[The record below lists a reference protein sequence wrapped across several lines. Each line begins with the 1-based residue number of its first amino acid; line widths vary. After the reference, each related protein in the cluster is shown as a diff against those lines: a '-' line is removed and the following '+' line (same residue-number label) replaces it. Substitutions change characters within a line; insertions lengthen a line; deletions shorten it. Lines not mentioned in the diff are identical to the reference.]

1 MHNSE
6 IIYKNL
12 ARDWIDTILSPNL
25 VAIEPDLIGRVKGQG
40 EDMAS
45 VRSGT
50 ALLTSASV
58 PFDGAAI
65 GVATVNVFET
75 ANCDGNGGGD
85 DAGLVFRC
93 TVRNDASAFQPHAV
107 VIEDGV
113 DLHLAGG
120 EEATALLAALHQA
133 TTQALRIR
141 CAPRNTSHVDEVN
154 DQILPAPRPRPGK
167 H

>member
-1 MHNSE
+1 MHNSKVS
-6 IIYKNL
+6 YKNL
-12 ARDWIDTILSPNL
+12 AKHWTDTIVNPDF
-25 VAIEPDLIGRVKGQG
+25 AKTAPDLIGRIEGSGTDQ
-40 EDMAS
+40 ES

-65 GVATVNVFET
+65 GVATVKVFEST
-75 ANCDGNGGGD
+75 GGGD

-107 VIEDGV
+107 LIEDGV

-120 EEATALLAALHQA
+120 EEATALLSALHQA

-141 CAPRNTSHVDEVN
+141 RGPRSTSHVGEVN
-154 DQILPAPRPRPGK
+154 EKITPASRPRPGK

>member
-1 MHNSE
+1 MHNDE
-6 IIYKNL
+6 ISFKPV
-12 ARDWIDTILSPNL
+12 AVDWLDEL
-25 VAIEPDLIGRVKGQG
+25 VNPDFAKTAPDLIGRIEGPGTDQ
-40 EDMAS
+40 ES

-65 GVATVNVFET
+65 GVATVKVFEST
-75 ANCDGNGGGD
+75 GGGD

-107 VIEDGV
+107 LIEDGV

-120 EEATALLAALHQA
+120 EEATALLSALHNA

-154 DQILPAPRPRPGK
+154 DQILPAARPRAAK

>member
-1 MHNSE
+1 MHNDE
-6 IIYKNL
+6 ISFKPV
-12 ARDWIDTILSPNL
+12 AVDWLDEL
-25 VAIEPDLIGRVKGQG
+25 VNPDFAKTAPDLIGRIEGSGTDQ
-40 EDMAS
+40 ES

-65 GVATVNVFET
+65 GVATVKVFEST
-75 ANCDGNGGGD
+75 GGGD

-107 VIEDGV
+107 LIEDGV

-120 EEATALLAALHQA
+120 EEATALLSALHNA

-141 CAPRNTSHVDEVN
+141 CASRNTSHVDEVN
-154 DQILPAPRPRPGK
+154 DQILPAARPRAAK

>member
-1 MHNSE
+1 MHNAELSF
-6 IIYKNL
+6 KPV
-12 ARDWIDTILSPNL
+12 AVDWLDEL
-25 VAIEPDLIGRVKGQG
+25 VNPDFAKTAPDLIGRIEGPGTDQ
-40 EDMAS
+40 ES

-65 GVATVNVFET
+65 GVATVKVFEST
-75 ANCDGNGGGD
+75 GGGD

-107 VIEDGV
+107 LIEDGV

-120 EEATALLAALHQA
+120 EEATALLSALHNA

-141 CAPRNTSHVDEVN
+141 CASRNTSHVDEVN
-154 DQILPAPRPRPGK
+154 DQILPAARPRAAK

>member
-1 MHNSE
+1 MHNAE
-6 IIYKNL
+6 ISFKPV
-12 ARDWIDTILSPNL
+12 AVDWLDEL
-25 VAIEPDLIGRVKGQG
+25 VNPDFAKTAPDLIGRIEGSGTDQ
-40 EDMAS
+40 ES

-65 GVATVNVFET
+65 GVATVNVFKST
-75 ANCDGNGGGD
+75 GGGD
-85 DAGLVFRC
+85 DGGLVFRC
-93 TVRNDASAFQPHAV
+93 TIQNDASAFQPHAV
-107 VIEDGV
+107 LIADGV

-154 DQILPAPRPRPGK
+154 DQILPAVRPRPGK

>member
-1 MHNSE
+1 MHNDE
-6 IIYKNL
+6 ISFKPVAVDWLDEL
-12 ARDWIDTILSPNL
+12 AN
-25 VAIEPDLIGRVKGQG
+25 PDFAKTAPYLIGRIEGSGTDQ
-40 EDMAS
+40 ES

-50 ALLTSASV
+50 ALLASASV

-65 GVATVNVFET
+65 GVATVNLFEST
-75 ANCDGNGGGD
+75 GGGD

-107 VIEDGV
+107 LIEDGV
-113 DLHLAGG
+113 DLQFAGG
-120 EEATALLAALHQA
+120 DEATAMLSALHQA

-141 CAPRNTSHVDEVN
+141 CAIRNTSRVGEVN
-154 DQILPAPRPRPGK
+154 AQILPTTRSGPKK

>member
-12 ARDWIDTILSPNL
+12 AKDWIDTILSPDL
-25 VAIEPDLIGRVKGQG
+25 VAIEPDLIGRVKGTG

-58 PFDGAAI
+58 PFNGAAI
-65 GVATVNVFET
+65 GVATVNVFEST
-75 ANCDGNGGGD
+75 NSDGNGGGD

-107 VIEDGV
+107 LIEDGV

-120 EEATALLAALHQA
+120 EEATALLSAMHQA
-133 TTQALRIR
+133 ITRALRIR
-141 CAPRNTSHVDEVN
+141 CAPCKTSQVDEVN
-154 DQILPAPRPRPGK
+154 DQILQAARPRPGK

>member
-1 MHNSE
+1 MHNDE
-6 IIYKNL
+6 ISFK
-12 ARDWIDTILSPNL
+12 P
-25 VAIEPDLIGRVKGQG
+25 VAIDWLDELVNPDFAKTAPDLIGRIEGPGTDQ
-40 EDMAS
+40 ES

-65 GVATVNVFET
+65 GVATVKVFEST
-75 ANCDGNGGGD
+75 GGGD
-85 DAGLVFRC
+85 DGGLVFRC

-107 VIEDGV
+107 LIEDGV

-120 EEATALLAALHQA
+120 EEATALLSALHNA

-141 CAPRNTSHVDEVN
+141 CAPCNTSQVDEVN
-154 DQILPAPRPRPGK
+154 DQILLAARPRPGK

>member
-1 MHNSE
+1 MHNDE
-6 IIYKNL
+6 ISFKPV
-12 ARDWIDTILSPNL
+12 AVDWLDEL
-25 VAIEPDLIGRVKGQG
+25 VNPDFAKTAPDLIGRIEGSGTDQ
-40 EDMAS
+40 ES

-65 GVATVNVFET
+65 GVATVNVFEST
-75 ANCDGNGGGD
+75 GGGD
-85 DAGLVFRC
+85 DGGLVFRC
-93 TVRNDASAFQPHAV
+93 TIQNDASAFQPHAV

-113 DLHLAGG
+113 ELHLAGG
-120 EEATALLAALHQA
+120 EEATALLLALHNA

-141 CAPRNTSHVDEVN
+141 CVPRNTSHVDEVN
-154 DQILPAPRPRPGK
+154 DQILPAARPRTGK

>member
-1 MHNSE
+1 MHNDE
-6 IIYKNL
+6 ISFKPV
-12 ARDWIDTILSPNL
+12 AVDWLDEL
-25 VAIEPDLIGRVKGQG
+25 VNPDFAKTAPDLIGRIEGPGTDQ
-40 EDMAS
+40 ES

-65 GVATVNVFET
+65 GVATVKVFEST
-75 ANCDGNGGGD
+75 GGGD

-107 VIEDGV
+107 LIEDGV

-120 EEATALLAALHQA
+120 EEATALLSALHNA

-141 CAPRNTSHVDEVN
+141 CASRNTSHVDEVN
-154 DQILPAPRPRPGK
+154 DQILPAARPRAAK

>member
-6 IIYKNL
+6 IIYRNL

-25 VAIEPDLIGRVKGQG
+25 VAIEPDLIGRVKGTG
-40 EDMAS
+40 KDMAS
-45 VRSGT
+45 VRSDT

-93 TVRNDASAFQPHAV
+93 TVRNDASAFQPHTVLIA
-107 VIEDGV
+107 DGV
-113 DLHLAGG
+113 DLHFAGD
-120 EEATALLAALHQA
+120 EEATAMLSALHQA

-141 CAPRNTSHVDEVN
+141 RAPRNTSHVNEVN
-154 DQILPAPRPRPGK
+154 DQFLPAARPRPGK

>member
-1 MHNSE
+1 MHNDE
-6 IIYKNL
+6 ISFKPV
-12 ARDWIDTILSPNL
+12 AVDWLDEL
-25 VAIEPDLIGRVKGQG
+25 VNPDFAKTAPDLIGRIEGPGTDQ
-40 EDMAS
+40 ES

-58 PFDGAAI
+58 PFDGATI
-65 GVATVNVFET
+65 GVATVNVFEST
-75 ANCDGNGGGD
+75 NCDGNGGGD

-107 VIEDGV
+107 LIVDGV

-120 EEATALLAALHQA
+120 EEATALLSALHQA

-141 CAPRNTSHVDEVN
+141 CTPGNTAHVDEVN
-154 DQILPAPRPRPGK
+154 DQILPAVRPRPGK

>member
-1 MHNSE
+1 MHNDE
-6 IIYKNL
+6 ISFKPV
-12 ARDWIDTILSPNL
+12 AVDWLDEL
-25 VAIEPDLIGRVKGQG
+25 VNPDFAKTAPDLIGRIEGPGTDQ
-40 EDMAS
+40 ES

-65 GVATVNVFET
+65 GVATVKVFEST
-75 ANCDGNGGGD
+75 GGGD
-85 DAGLVFRC
+85 DGGLVFRC

-107 VIEDGV
+107 LIEDGV

-120 EEATALLAALHQA
+120 EEATALLSALHNA

-141 CAPRNTSHVDEVN
+141 CASRNTSHVDEVN
-154 DQILPAPRPRPGK
+154 DQILPAARPRAAK

>member
-12 ARDWIDTILSPNL
+12 AKDWIDTILSPDL
-25 VAIEPDLIGRVKGQG
+25 VAIEPDLIGRVKGTG

-58 PFDGAAI
+58 PFNGAAI
-65 GVATVNVFET
+65 GVAKVNVFEST
-75 ANCDGNGGGD
+75 GEGD
-85 DAGLVFRC
+85 DGGLVFRC
-93 TVRNDASAFQPHAV
+93 TVRNEASAFQPHAV
-107 VIEDGV
+107 LIEDGV

-120 EEATALLAALHQA
+120 EEATALLSAMHQA
-133 TTQALRIR
+133 ITRALRIR
-141 CAPRNTSHVDEVN
+141 CAPCNTSQVDEVN
-154 DQILPAPRPRPGK
+154 DQLLPAARPRPGK